1 MTCDTAAALTR
12 TEWPMAQLH
21 EHILLAF
28 RKLRGKDWL
37 KDIFARMEPKFP
49 DATAYNPTFW
59 ILPLGSLKPNVLS
72 RKGPITQVSAEE
84 GLSRED

>member
-1 MTCDTAAALTR
+1 MTCDTATALMR

-28 RKLRGKDWL
+28 RKLRGNDWL
-37 KDIFARMEPKFP
+37 KDTFAGMEPKFP

-72 RKGPITQVSAEE
+72 GKSPITQVLEEE

>member
-21 EHILLAF
+21 GHILLAF

-37 KDIFARMEPKFP
+37 KDIFAGMEPKFS

-59 ILPLGSLKPNVLS
+59 ILPLGSLKPNVLAE
-72 RKGPITQVSAEE
+72 KGQSHKFQQKRA
-84 GLSRED
+84 